1 MPVSKQRKNEDL
13 DFQMSFYE
21 GILKQNPDFVEA
33 LIALGEIYTKK
44 GLYEKGLKVDK
55 KLIRLRPD
63 NPIIHYNLACSL
75 SLSGDLANSFKAIK
89 RAIELGYDDFIFLSR
104 DPDLENLRGDGRF
117 MEFIRKFKASSL
129 GVSDAKRI
137 R

>member
-75 SLSGDLANSFKAIK
+75 SLSGDLTNSFKAIK

-104 DPDLENLRGDGRF
+104 DPDLENLRGDERF
-117 MEFIRKFKASSL
+117 MEFIRKFKTSSL